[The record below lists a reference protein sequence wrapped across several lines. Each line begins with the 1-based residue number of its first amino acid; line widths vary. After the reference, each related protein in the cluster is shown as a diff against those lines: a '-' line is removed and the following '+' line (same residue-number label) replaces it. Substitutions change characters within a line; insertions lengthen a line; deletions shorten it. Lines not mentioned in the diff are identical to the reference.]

1 MSFQNRVISLFFICA
16 QWIDKLALVR
26 LVQFFVSIL
35 WWFTLLNAMSEQRK
49 SFVSTH
55 RIWASIKLT
64 GLCPVP
70 CVRLR
75 NFPLKTVSITNL
87 EQPKGHG
94 RTSLPN
100 CSNIFRFDD
109 AMFSL
114 LFLVFAITTSVFAV
128 VDPTITPAPG
138 SGTLAVVHSTPP
150 LAPDDPNYVFEDSY
164 KITTSNSTE
173 SDLQKRT
180 PPTGIYVCDL
190 PDWKGS
196 CRWIQVKTGS
206 PCMDFPWQAGVSIG
220 VSRIRPQH
228 PVSLSVC
235 RTHLLSALFIM

>member
-1 MSFQNRVISLFFICA
+1 
-16 QWIDKLALVR
+16 
-26 LVQFFVSIL
+26 
-35 WWFTLLNAMSEQRK
+35 
-49 SFVSTH
+49 
-55 RIWASIKLT
+55 
-64 GLCPVP
+64 
-70 CVRLR
+70 
-75 NFPLKTVSITNL
+75 
-87 EQPKGHG
+87 
-94 RTSLPN
+94 
-100 CSNIFRFDD
+100 
-109 AMFSL
+109 MFSL

-164 KITTSNSTE
+164 TITTGNSTE

-220 VSRIRPQH
+220 VSRIGPQH